1 MLFRSKRWADVA
13 DKGRIG
19 DNTAAKIGG
28 LMSNLPGVFGSI
40 GGALASAGKGWQQ
53 VNPYAGTRAQNIE
66 NAKAAGEFDAIK
78 DAYNRDAVGSGYRM
92 DDNGTI
98 NRIGGMS
105 ESRPG
110 ISNFAAET
118 LGDQLDAMKLQ
129 RDFARG
135 ESPVQKMADGT
146 LVKANP
152 YGTATAGG
160 PGNFGMG
167 EATMKDHMGRTVPIN
182 PYLAEQAKVQASK
195 FGNMPTDRHGNA
207 IENEEDNGED
217 DEEDDEE
224 DGKEA

>member
-1 MLFRSKRWADVA
+1 MCSSD
-13 DKGRIG
+13 
-19 DNTAAKIGG
+19 
-28 LMSNLPGVFGSI
+28 
-40 GGALASAGKGWQQ
+40 
-53 VNPYAGTRAQNIE
+53 
-66 NAKAAGEFDAIK
+66 
-78 DAYNRDAVGSGYRM
+78 
-92 DDNGTI
+92 
-98 NRIGGMS
+98 
-105 ESRPG
+105 
-110 ISNFAAET
+110 
-118 LGDQLDAMKLQ
+118 LDAMKLQ

-160 PGNFGMG
+160 PGNFKMG
-167 EATMKDHMGRTVPIN
+167 EATMKDHMGRTVPMN

-224 DGKEA
+224 PFVRYDGPDETLKCVNEMYDTWESWEPDTPIGVMLKNAISSRC